1 MYYLI
6 IIINYKSENPI
17 NKRSV
22 NFIVIVMTYI
32 KLYINVINFSFK
44 ILKYDTMSVIQKL
57 NVKLFSH
64 I

>member
-6 IIINYKSENPI
+6 IIIYYKSENPI